1 MTFRPSGLRLA
12 ALCALA
18 VTAGAVT
25 APSASAQQRNSID
38 VLAGMGEF
46 SRFVNGVIR
55 ARAVAD
61 FRNANSIT
69 IFAPTNDALSGG
81 ARSVLV
87 DRIFPVVD
95 GNREAD
101 PVLAP
106 AAFQAH
112 VVQGRHDA
120 AALGQSGSLTTAAGT
135 QLRHSSA
142 NGAVTLAAQG
152 DATARVTRADIA
164 CSNGVIHAIDAPLI
178 R

>member
-1 MTFRPSGLRLA
+1 M
-12 ALCALA
+12 A
-18 VTAGAVT
+18 VTAGAAT
-25 APSASAQQRNSID
+25 APGAAAQQRNCID
-38 VLAGMGEF
+38 VLAGMSEF

-87 DRIFPVVD
+87 DRLFPLVD

-112 VVQGRHDA
+112 VIQGRHDA
-120 AALGQSGSLTTAAGT
+120 AALSQNGSLTTAAGT
-135 QLRHSSA
+135 QLRHSAA
-142 NGAVTLAAQG
+142 NGVVTLTAQG
-152 DATARVTRADIA
+152 DTSARVTRADIA